1 MIALVVVVAAS
12 SSVASSAVYAVKN
25 VKDAVDSD
33 GKETR
38 EAKKRARQERAEAR
52 ENASKEANESAQAER
67 DEAERKKKEAERIEK
82 ESSKW
87 AALLNNFMVAHVF
100 KGDVVGLVKDGVS
113 GVPEELVPHV
123 LKKRRKRN
131 NSNWNYLPCTG
142 HEYRLDPVEKLP
154 PEEWDLFF
162 ASTQDNFLEVF
173 DTGVNEHR
181 MTNPAY
187 TAAPGTAFEA
197 TQCYEDKTKG
207 LPDFY
212 SLNDCERLKRMEIL
226 HECGGPKL
234 YWGDWCGCKK
244 S

>member
-12 SSVASSAVYAVKN
+12 SSVASSALYAVKN
-25 VKDAVDSD
+25 VKDAMGSD

-67 DEAERKKKEAERIEK
+67 DEAERIEK

-100 KGDVVGLVKDGVS
+100 KGDVAGLVKDGVS

-123 LKKRRKRN
+123 LKKLRKRN
-131 NSNWNYLPCTG
+131 NSNWNYLPCSG
-142 HEYRLDPVEKLP
+142 DEYGLDPVEKLLTKDSK
-154 PEEWDLFF
+154 WDLFF
-162 ASTQDNFLEVF
+162 ASFQEYSYKVS
-173 DTGVNEHR
+173 DTHEKWGQVIS
-181 MTNPAY
+181 PVD

-207 LPDFY
+207 LQDFY